1 MRESEKFFRKI
12 DAEIERIKNRIGADR
27 KILEGIFDKPTLLVF
42 GKLFSDKIIDIVEFP
57 ISVGK
62 EGCVFRALTPD
73 KKFVAVKVY
82 RVVSQ
87 TFKNISKYIEGDP
100 RFRTFRNR
108 RDLIYEWAN
117 KEFKNLQILENIG
130 ITVPHPIRRIKNVL
144 VMEYIGDETAPAP
157 LLKDIKLSKPKKFL
171 DKLIKYMEIMYQKA
185 ELVHGDLSEYNI
197 LVHNE
202 KPYIIDV
209 GQTMLKEH
217 PMALEFLRRDIHN
230 LIRFFKNKYNLK
242 EYEEETLYSKIIKK

>member
-209 GQTMLKEH
+209 GQTVLKEH

-242 EYEEETLYSKIIKK
+242 EYEEETLYNKIIKK

>member
-185 ELVHGDLSEYNI
+185 ELVHSDLSEYNI

-209 GQTMLKEH
+209 GQTVLKEH

-242 EYEEETLYSKIIKK
+242 EYEEETLYNKIIKK

>member
-209 GQTMLKEH
+209 GQTVLKEH

>member
-27 KILEGIFDKPTLLVF
+27 KILEGIFDKPALLVF

-185 ELVHGDLSEYNI
+185 ELVHSDLSEYNI

-209 GQTMLKEH
+209 GQTVLKEH
-217 PMALEFLRRDIHN
+217 PMVLEFLRRDIHS

-242 EYEEETLYSKIIKK
+242 EYEEETLYNKIIKK

>member
-1 MRESEKFFRKI
+1 
-12 DAEIERIKNRIGADR
+12 
-27 KILEGIFDKPTLLVF
+27 
-42 GKLFSDKIIDIVEFP
+42 
-57 ISVGK
+57 
-62 EGCVFRALTPD
+62 
-73 KKFVAVKVY
+73 
-82 RVVSQ
+82 
-87 TFKNISKYIEGDP
+87 
-100 RFRTFRNR
+100 
-108 RDLIYEWAN
+108 
-117 KEFKNLQILENIG
+117 
-130 ITVPHPIRRIKNVL
+130 
-144 VMEYIGDETAPAP
+144 MEYIGDETAPAP

-185 ELVHGDLSEYNI
+185 ELVHSDLSEYNI

-209 GQTMLKEH
+209 GQTVLKEH

>member
-185 ELVHGDLSEYNI
+185 ELVHSDLSEYNI

-209 GQTMLKEH
+209 GQTVLKEH